1 MIGWGGSPWS
11 NQIVSKASQGGK
23 TCAAGRAHHLI
34 VEFFHHF
41 PRAVADTY
49 HDDGQRIVRGHDNGV
64 FSFLSICDLA
74 VGNDDQNVVRPFLLF
89 VKTVLGGSA
98 ALATMCA
105 SRATRWS
112 QTGLGIMEG
121 IGCDKGRWGASQ
133 KIKSSP

>member
-1 MIGWGGSPWS
+1 LGGGSPWS

-49 HDDGQRIVRGHDNGV
+49 HDDGQRMVRGHDNGV

-105 SRATRWS
+105 SRATR
-112 QTGLGIMEG
+112 
-121 IGCDKGRWGASQ
+121 
-133 KIKSSP
+133 